1 MSARYDAAATARLE
15 ELYRHYAPALL
26 GIVAVKLKRPRSSV
40 EDGCQQAWAILARRP
55 DVLDGPAPRAW
66 LVTVAVHE
74 CIAEAR
80 RAPLPID
87 SVREPVA
94 PALDDLLEAREALR
108 LVAEL
113 RPVRRRVFERR
124 LAGLSYAEIV
134 AEQGLTYTNVNRQV
148 TESRA
153 ELRAVA

>member
-1 MSARYDAAATARLE
+1 MNAPLDPAAATRLE
-15 ELYRHYAPALL
+15 ALFRDFAPGLL
-26 GIVAVKLKRPRSSV
+26 GIVARSLHRPRAAV

-66 LVTVAVHE
+66 LVTVAVRE

-80 RAPLPID
+80 RAPPPVDPLPE
-87 SVREPVA
+87 RVA

-124 LAGLSYAEIV
+124 LAGLAYAEIV
-134 AEQGLTYTNVNRQV
+134 AEQGLTYTNVNRQI

-153 ELRAVA
+153 ELRAAA